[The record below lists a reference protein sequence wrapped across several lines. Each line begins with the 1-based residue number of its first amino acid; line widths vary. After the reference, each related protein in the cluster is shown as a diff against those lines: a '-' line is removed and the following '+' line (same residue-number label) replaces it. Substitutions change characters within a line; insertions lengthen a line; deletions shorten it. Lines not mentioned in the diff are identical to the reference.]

1 MKNYI
6 PKTFISSQKSIILLF
21 LIFCLSSFSSYSQE
35 FNNIQMAVESI
46 KEGIS
51 AGKIRNSMIML
62 DTLKTGHEYL
72 LNEQEINPNKNIK
85 EALRHL
91 QSAISYAIGG
101 RHNHSIAEAEK
112 ALVILQ

>member
-6 PKTFISSQKSIILLF
+6 PKKIYIIPKINNFIVSYF
-21 LIFCLSSFSSYSQE
+21 FLSSFSSYSQE
-35 FNNIQMAVESI
+35 FNNIQMAMESI
-46 KEGIS
+46 KESIT
-51 AGKIRNSMIML
+51 AGKTRNSMIML

-72 LNEQEINPNKNIK
+72 LNEQEIHPNKNIK